1 MKHNQELIYY
11 FLDLFIKAK
20 IDLYLM
26 RIYI

>member
-1 MKHNQELIYY
+1 MKYNQELIYY